1 MIQTIAARLDGPMV
15 TLANLTGAA
24 CDSERPSS
32 AIETNEMT
40 ARFTARAEGTGAT
53 ELVAELLVPGDLIL
67 ENVNINGGD
76 RLIAKRIDPI
86 TLEEREKIM
95 IEHSDFDTNYG
106 AGFRMD
112 DRETGFEI
120 AFDRSDFGRV
130 SASGSSAT
138 LPSPFELDWVSDPVA
153 MTPAPQSF
161 SRSSV
166 TPYFVV

>member
-1 MIQTIAARLDGPMV
+1 MIRTIAARIVGSMV
-15 TLANLTGAA
+15 TLAILTGAA

-67 ENVNINGGD
+67 ENVNGGD
-76 RLIAKRIDPI
+76 RLIAKRIDPN
-86 TLEEREKIM
+86 TLEEREKVM

-112 DRETGFEI
+112 DRGTVNIKSLSGP
-120 AFDRSDFGRV
+120 DGDFCFYR
-130 SASGSSAT
+130 
-138 LPSPFELDWVSDPVA
+138 
-153 MTPAPQSF
+153 MHNQN
-161 SRSSV
+161 
-166 TPYFVV
+166 YFWQDE